1 MVSMLMGLW
10 LATSFAG
17 NLLAGWLGS
26 FWSGMDKGMFF
37 LMMAGIAAFAGAV
50 IFAFN
55 RPVERVIKERVAA
68 GS

>member
-1 MVSMLMGLW
+1 MI
-10 LATSFAG
+10 
-17 NLLAGWLGS
+17 
-26 FWSGMDKGMFF
+26 
-37 LMMAGIAAFAGAV
+37 AGIAAFAAAV